1 MQSLPLFA
9 FNVGTVQFWQSA
21 RKAFRVRSWQGAM
34 ERFALQHGR
43 AIAHLADDSALIVE
57 RLPGG
62 RLHRST
68 IAAGSIRWSAGNA

>member
-1 MQSLPLFA
+1 MESLPLFA
-9 FNVGTVQFWQSA
+9 FNVGHVQFWRSA
-21 RKAFRVRSWQGAM
+21 ARPFGARTWRGAM

-62 RLHRST
+62 RLRRFT
-68 IAAGSIRWSAGNA
+68 IAAASIRWSAGNA